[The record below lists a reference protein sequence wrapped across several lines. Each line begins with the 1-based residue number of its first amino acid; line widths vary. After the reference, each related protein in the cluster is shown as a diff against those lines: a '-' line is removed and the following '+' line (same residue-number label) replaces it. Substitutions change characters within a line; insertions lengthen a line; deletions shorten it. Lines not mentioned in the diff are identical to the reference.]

1 MHALRHQAAR
11 LSLITGVAATA
22 VAIGAAPVFSAA
34 PSAVTV
40 VAMCP
45 PGEVP
50 NPAGYGCVPVL
61 APGGAVVGAPSE
73 EELSAC
79 HGGNLYF
86 CVDPYGRP

>member
-1 MHALRHQAAR
+1 VHALRHQAAR
-11 LSLITGVAATA
+11 LSFVTGVAATA
-22 VAIGAAPVFSAA
+22 VAIAAAPVFGAA
-34 PSAVTV
+34 PSTV
-40 VAMCP
+40 AACA

-50 NPAGYGCVPVL
+50 NPAGYGCVPAL

-86 CVDPYGRP
+86 CVDPYRRP